1 MARPLRLE
9 FPGALY
15 HITSRGNAQ
24 QPIFLDDE
32 DHHTFL
38 HVLSLVVERFDWL
51 CHAYC
56 LMGNHYH
63 LLIETPKGNLSRGM
77 RQLNGHYTQMFNLRH
92 HQVGHIFQGR
102 YKAILVEKDRHLL
115 SLCRYVVLNPVR
127 AELVRKPQRW
137 RWSSYKATAG
147 EEKRP
152 SFLTVDWIL
161 SQFDRQKGKA
171 VRKYRAF
178 VIEGSKEDSPWKD
191 LKGQILLGTG
201 EFVGELRDILKRKE
215 KVEEIPRVQRHAA
228 RPSLAEIFRKE
239 KREPGAGRDEVIYA
253 AYVQYGYTLK
263 EIAEHLGVHYATIS
277 RAIKRVE
284 EGSVK

>member
-32 DHHTFL
+32 DYHSFL
-38 HVLSLVVERFDWL
+38 QVLSVVMERFDWL

-77 RQLNGHYTQMFNLRH
+77 RQLNGHYTQMFNRRH
-92 HQVGHIFQGR
+92 QRVGHIFQGR

-127 AELVRKPQRW
+127 AGLVNKPQRW
-137 RWSSYKATAG
+137 RWSSYRATAG

-152 SFLTVDWIL
+152 SFLTADWIL
-161 SQFDRQKGKA
+161 SQFDRQRGKA
-171 VRKYRAF
+171 VRKYKAF
-178 VIEGSKEDSPWKD
+178 VLEGSKEDSPWKA
-191 LKGQILLGTG
+191 LRGQILLGTK
-201 EFVGELRDILKRKE
+201 EFVDELRDLLKRKE
-215 KVEEIPRVQRHAA
+215 KVEEVPRVQRYAA
-228 RPSLAEIFRKE
+228 RPSLAEVFRKE
-239 KREPGAGRDEVIYA
+239 GRGHGEDRDEVVYA
-253 AYVQYGYTLK
+253 AYVRYGYTLK
-263 EIAEHLGVHYATIS
+263 EVAEHLGVHYATIS

-284 EGSVK
+284 QRNP

>member
-24 QPIFLDDE
+24 QSIFFDDE
-32 DHHTFL
+32 DYHSFL
-38 HVLSLVVERFDWL
+38 QVLSIVVERFDWL
-51 CHAYC
+51 SHAYC

-77 RQLNGHYTQMFNLRH
+77 RQLNGHYTQIFNRRH
-92 HQVGHIFQGR
+92 QRVGHIFQGR

-115 SLCRYVVLNPVR
+115 SLCRYLVLNPVR
-127 AELVRKPQRW
+127 AGLVKKPQRW
-137 RWSSYKATAG
+137 RWSSYRATAG

-152 SFLTVDWIL
+152 SFLTVEWIL
-161 SQFDRQKGKA
+161 SQFDRRKGKA

-178 VIEGSKEDSPWKD
+178 VIEGSKDDSPWKD

-201 EFVGELRDILKRKE
+201 EFVCELRDLLKRKE
-215 KVEEIPRVQRHAA
+215 KVEEVPRVQRLAA
-228 RPSLAEIFRKE
+228 RPSLGEIFRKE
-239 KREPGAGRDEVIYA
+239 EQGHGARRDEVIYA
-253 AYVQYGYTLK
+253 AYVRYGYTLK
-263 EIAEHLGVHYATIS
+263 EMAEHLGVHYATIS

-284 EGSVK
+284 QRNP